1 MRIIRQSLV
10 STLLLALVVCAA
22 YPAVVT
28 ALGWMLFPETAG
40 GSLIRL
46 SGTVVGSKLIGQRF
60 DDPGY
65 FHGRPSAA
73 GQGYDAMASGGSNLG
88 PTSAALARRMED
100 EAGRLR
106 RDNPQMPP
114 SVPLPVD
121 LLTASGSGL
130 DPHISPQAALVQ
142 AQRVARSR
150 GLSVQVVTG
159 LVESRVEEAEL
170 GVLGSERVNVLELNM
185 ALDAMGQ

>member
-1 MRIIRQSLV
+1 MRIIRQSLI
-10 STLLLALVVCAA
+10 STLLLALVLCAA

-28 ALGWMLFPETAG
+28 ALGWMLFPEAAG
-40 GSLIRL
+40 GSLVRIAD
-46 SGTVVGSKLIGQRF
+46 TVVGSKLIGQRF

-88 PTSAALARRMED
+88 PTSAVLARRMED

-106 RDNPQMPP
+106 RENPELP
-114 SVPLPVD
+114 SSRLLPVD

-130 DPHISPQAALVQ
+130 DPHISPQAALLQ

-170 GVLGSERVNVLELNM
+170 GLLGSERVNVLELNM
-185 ALDAMGQ
+185 ALDAMQQ